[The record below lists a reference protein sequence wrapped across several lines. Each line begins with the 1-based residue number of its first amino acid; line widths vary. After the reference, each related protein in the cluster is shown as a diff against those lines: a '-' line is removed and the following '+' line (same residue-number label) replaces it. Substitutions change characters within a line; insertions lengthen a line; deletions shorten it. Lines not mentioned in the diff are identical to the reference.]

1 MGIGSTKILSYDEA
15 SKRFSQNDLDRIE
28 TAFRDVTNGANE
40 LNYISFKHDVFCNF
54 LPEKLAARL
63 FQIYANSSRSGVSLK
78 DLICCLAVIYH
89 GSEKERMQLLYAL
102 FTPTGILRWHD
113 VEQFLSQCGD
123 QLPEELKNFF
133 ENNEIIT
140 QEKFLKWLEYHQG
153 HTTTITDWLLDEQR
167 LYELLTSSLE
177 KTSDQYSILAGV
189 THLSEKEIKELE
201 QSYYQLYTWNN
212 NRQQHMTLRIFSSI
226 LSLAFPS
233 ILIQGVFEGFD
244 ENRDECIDFKEFVC
258 GISAACRG
266 PQFERF
272 KFLFRVFDRDH
283 DGILNY
289 SDVIY
294 MTSCLIEVSQFVSI
308 PNIHSKTSPEVYT
321 AEILPTNDSVL
332 KPGDFLIWC
341 QKDGLLIELLD
352 LIFQTCHVIFGLRPL
367 SQQDEVTIVK
377 HFLHREKYPFTKPDV
392 IYHRPTSKPGASW
405 YLISMD
411 WWLRWE
417 ALCTSSII
425 NSKELNNKKS
435 PSTKL
440 NKTDNSRELGD
451 INNSSLIE
459 KVISNDCVQLKPG
472 LRHGIHFEMI
482 PELLWIFLRKYY
494 RCNGPVVCR
503 KVIYR
508 KKINKPELDLYPL
521 ITRIY
526 RNQILSPQPS
536 ATTNTNNNNSQ
547 SMQFVYPL
555 LNYVSAS
562 MSGLNS
568 SSNSVTSNTS
578 RHILAC
584 SYFVSQ
590 YQTVRSLAEELSI
603 KFGKSLEEI
612 RLWMR
617 YNDNDLRPI
626 DFESIDDITCQ
637 EAGFIQNTDILL
649 EIRNNDLTWPEEL
662 YTLATR
668 SKALAASA
676 LSPSNSIGNIDE
688 EGRGQIGLS
697 NLGNTCFLNA
707 AVQCLSHSFPL
718 TFYFLHKYHLF
729 EINKDNPIGMQGNI
743 ALCYGQLIAKLWGN
757 VRGPLA
763 PFELRGSV
771 AKFGSS
777 RFTDFQQHDSQEFL
791 SFLLDGLHEDLN
803 RVYDKPYVE
812 LKDSDD
818 RSDEDVA
825 HEHWSNHLARNTSII
840 VDLFHG
846 LLRSQVKCRICE
858 FKSVRFDPFN
868 ILSLPLPIDTSIYIE
883 VKLIRLDGSKPIRYG
898 IKLNGELTVDHIK
911 TQLAILSELSIE
923 QIAFFDV
930 TSPTCLRRYTVMD
943 YNHTKIK
950 QLNLRDF
957 VAYELPLLKLT
968 DKDKYLSIYIV
979 AIHRRLERQERYLS
993 PLTRHKILFFGQSII
1008 IPYNKVDSIKITNK
1022 NIYEN
1027 ISKQLER
1034 LLRKN
1039 TNLTCISNHALD
1051 CDDSLGQRYPFI
1063 LKHVKEDGRRCSL
1076 CPWNRF
1082 CLGCSFESDEK
1093 EFLYTNGNI
1102 AIEWESSAYFL
1113 RYLSGHEQDVEIHSS
1128 VKSCRLGNNIESNN
1142 DEPSSAVTLEDCLQS
1157 FINWEN
1163 LDNKEMFSCKRCKQ
1177 LQPADKK
1184 LDIWKLPPCLIFHI
1198 KRFQLSNNRWI
1209 KSPRPVRFPI
1219 RSFHPAKFL
1228 APRSSNVNSIATSP
1242 TEDNFSDSSSSVS
1255 SLSSPTMSE
1264 PVLVSSSV
1272 DNNLILSPARLLNEN
1287 NSNLQQD
1294 QIITTKLPPP
1304 ESQNEII
1311 IKKNKRFGRRKK
1323 KVENQNDK
1331 FNIPCPPKFIQ
1342 KNDRSLSFGDNSF
1355 DTDNAA
1361 YNLYA
1366 FICHYGVI
1374 GGGHYVS
1381 FVKNHINQQWYCFND
1396 SSCKPVSE
1404 SILEQCS
1411 SSAYLLFYE
1420 RESLDHRCYMPNV
1433 EGRNQVVNELSLTT
1447 DDRWCSL
1454 M

>member
-28 TAFRDVTNGANE
+28 TAFRDITNGANE

-63 FQIYANSSRSGVSLK
+63 FQIYANSSRSGVPLK

-167 LYELLTSSLE
+167 LYELLTYSFE

-289 SDVIY
+289 SDVTY

-562 MSGLNS
+562 MSGLNN
-568 SSNSVTSNTS
+568 SSNSATSNTT

-729 EINKDNPIGMQGNI
+729 EINNCKR
-743 ALCYGQLIAKLWGN
+743 CKQLQPADKKLDIWKL
-757 VRGPLA
+757 PPCLI
-763 PFELRGSV
+763 FHI
-771 AKFGSS
+771 K
-777 RFTDFQQHDSQEFL
+777 RFQL
-791 SFLLDGLHEDLN
+791 SNN
-803 RVYDKPYVE
+803 RWIKSP
-812 LKDSDD
+812 
-818 RSDEDVA
+818 R
-825 HEHWSNHLARNTSII
+825 
-840 VDLFHG
+840 
-846 LLRSQVKCRICE
+846 
-858 FKSVRFDPFN
+858 SVRF
-868 ILSLPLPIDTSIYIE
+868 
-883 VKLIRLDGSKPIRYG
+883 PIRSFHPA
-898 IKLNGELTVDHIK
+898 KF
-911 TQLAILSELSIE
+911 LAPRSSNVNSL
-923 QIAFFDV
+923 A
-930 TSPTCLRRYTVMD
+930 TSPTEDNFSDSSSSVSSLSSPTMSEPVLVSSSVD
-943 YNHTKIK
+943 D
-950 QLNLRDF
+950 NL
-957 VAYELPLLKLT
+957 
-968 DKDKYLSIYIV
+968 I
-979 AIHRRLERQERYLS
+979 LS
-993 PLTRHKILFFGQSII
+993 PARLLNENNSNLPQDQTITTKLPPPESQNEII
-1008 IPYNKVDSIKITNK
+1008 IKKNKRFGRRKKKVDNQNDKFNIPCPPKFIQK
-1022 NIYEN
+1022 NDRSLSFGDNSFDTDNAAYNLYAFICHYGV
-1027 ISKQLER
+1027 IGGGHYVSFV
-1034 LLRKN
+1034 KN
-1039 TNLTCISNHALD
+1039 HINQQWYCFNDTGS
-1051 CDDSLGQRYPFI
+1051 I

-1184 LDIWKLPPCLIFHI
+1184 LDIWKLPPCLEGFVEQFGNYVFYFIQIFHI

-1209 KSPRPVRFPI
+1209 KSPRSVRFPI

-1242 TEDNFSDSSSSVS
+1242 TEDNFSDSSSSES

-1294 QIITTKLPPP
+1294 QTITNKLPPP

-1323 KVENQNDK
+1323 KVDNQNDK
-1331 FNIPCPPKFIQ
+1331 FNILCPPKFIQ